1 MGPRRAPKRPLRTKE
16 AVVESKSEA
25 PSVRQLSSMAQ
36 EQFVSALDGV
46 YEHSPW
52 VAEAAW
58 HKRPF
63 SDLDHVHRAL
73 AEAVREAGRDK
84 QLALIQA
91 HPELA
96 GKAAIRGEL
105 TPESTREQS
114 GVGLERCSPEEFQRL
129 TELNREYGAKF
140 GFPFI
145 IAVRGHT
152 RDSIIASLAERLR
165 HAPSEEFDEALRQID
180 TIALF
185 RLQGRLSESERPS
198 GSASQR

>member
-1 MGPRRAPKRPLRTKE
+1 M
-16 AVVESKSEA
+16 ESKTEA
-25 PSVRQLSSMAQ
+25 PSVRQLSAMPQ

-46 YEHSPW
+46 YEHSRW
-52 VAEAAW
+52 VAAAAW

-63 SDLDHVHRAL
+63 SDLDHLHRCL
-73 AEAVREAGRDK
+73 AEAVREAAREQ
-84 QLALIQA
+84 QLALIRA

-114 GVGLERCSPEEFQRL
+114 GAGLDRCSPEEFQRL

-165 HAPSEEFDEALRQID
+165 RAPEEEFEEALRQID
-180 TIALF
+180 AIALF
-185 RLQGRLSESERPS
+185 RLKDRLNERR
-198 GSASQR
+198 AV

>member
-1 MGPRRAPKRPLRTKE
+1 VG
-16 AVVESKSEA
+16 SKSEA
-25 PSVRQLSSMAQ
+25 PSVRQLSSMSQ
-36 EQFVSALDGV
+36 QQFVSALDGV

-63 SDLDHVHRAL
+63 IDLDHLHRAL
-73 AEAVREAGRDK
+73 AEAVREAAREN
-84 QLALIQA
+84 QLALIRA

-114 GVGLERCSPEEFQRL
+114 GAGLDRCSPEEFQRL

-152 RDSIIASLAERLR
+152 RDSIIKNLAERLR
-165 HAPSEEFDEALRQID
+165 RAPDEEFEEALRQID

-185 RLQGRLSESERPS
+185 RLKERLDER
-198 GSASQR
+198 GAV